1 MDKEIVLGLI
11 KKLQKEKED
20 KRIEPTHVLDA
31 ELLNTVTSKVRDCL
45 NDLYKEG
52 RIKVTKTINHNAI
65 SVVDLI

>member
-11 KKLQKEKED
+11 KKLQKEKKD
-20 KRIEPTHVLDA
+20 KRIEPTHVLDV

>member
-1 MDKEIVLGLI
+1 MDKETVLGLI

-20 KRIEPTHVLDA
+20 KRIEPTHVLDV
-31 ELLNTVTSKVRDCL
+31 ELLTTVTSKVRDCL

>member
-1 MDKEIVLGLI
+1 MDKETVLGLI
-11 KKLQKEKED
+11 MKLQKEKED
-20 KRIEPTHVLDA
+20 KRIEPTHILDV
-31 ELLNTVTSKVRDCL
+31 ELLNTVTSEVRDYL

>member
-1 MDKEIVLGLI
+1 MDKEYILEMI
-11 KKLQKEKED
+11 KKLQKEKKE
-20 KRIEPTHVLDA
+20 KRIEPAHIIDI
-31 ELLNTVTSKVRDCL
+31 ELLNLVVSEARDCL

>member
-1 MDKEIVLGLI
+1 MDKETVLGLI
-11 KKLQKEKED
+11 KKLQKGKED
-20 KRIEPTHVLDA
+20 KRIEPTHVLDV

>member
-1 MDKEIVLGLI
+1 MDKETVLGLI

-20 KRIEPTHVLDA
+20 KRIEPTHVLDV

>member
-11 KKLQKEKED
+11 MKLQKEKED
-20 KRIEPTHVLDA
+20 KRIEPTHVLDV

>member
-20 KRIEPTHVLDA
+20 KRIEPTHVLDV